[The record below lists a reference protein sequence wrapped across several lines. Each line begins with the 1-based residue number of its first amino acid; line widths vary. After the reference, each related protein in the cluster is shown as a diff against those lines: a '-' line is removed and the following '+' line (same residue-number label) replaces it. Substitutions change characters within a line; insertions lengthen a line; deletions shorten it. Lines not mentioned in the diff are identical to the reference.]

1 MLLLLLSLCFLH
13 DELSIRNILKVKKK
27 KKKGSGKAEP
37 IGEVNGVII
46 YDTEKKKKKA
56 FLLPLLLPPNDSDN

>member
-13 DELSIRNILKVKKK
+13 DGLSIRNILKVKKK
-27 KKKGSGKAEP
+27 RGSGKVEP

-46 YDTEKKKKKA
+46 YDTEKKRKA